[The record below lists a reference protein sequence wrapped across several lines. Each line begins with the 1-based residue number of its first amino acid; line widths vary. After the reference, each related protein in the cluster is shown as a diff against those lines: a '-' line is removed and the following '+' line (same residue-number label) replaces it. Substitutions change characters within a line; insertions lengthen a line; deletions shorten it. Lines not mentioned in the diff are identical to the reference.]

1 MWYMVHGDLPIHIRL
16 HCCLTTWLHGAP
28 AAMVITVLR
37 HCSHPSWIIF
47 PPASTFFTAPHYATG
62 GSVGGGIKGVSWPL
76 ITQKQEGNQEWE
88 AKSRKP
94 EAAIIDKVN
103 AHLPLQWQPGESLR
117 KRHKKDVIISILI
130 LQVGKLKHRVV
141 TQPGG
146 AAARIPVYLWG
157 AAPGLPPEPSDQSPP
172 ILVGDTT
179 AHSVIW
185 SKRLQRWRFSHRLF
199 SNSRLELRTKKRIT
213 MHALLIVLSPSGTS
227 VGVEILAATEVT
239 KKHRWREAKDPCLK
253 SQTYQSR
260 IITKGPPYYQLL
272 GDSSLPGMI

>member
-1 MWYMVHGDLPIHIRL
+1 MASWSTCGHGHHSSQTLFPSFLDHLPPCLYIL
-16 HCCLTTWLHGAP
+16 HCPTLCD
-28 AAMVITVLR
+28 R
-37 HCSHPSWIIF
+37 
-47 PPASTFFTAPHYATG
+47 
-62 GSVGGGIKGVSWPL
+62 
-76 ITQKQEGNQEWE
+76 
-88 AKSRKP
+88 R
-94 EAAIIDKVN
+94 
-103 AHLPLQWQPGESLR
+103 ESLR

-157 AAPGLPPEPSDQSPP
+157 AAPGLPPEPSDQSSP

-179 AHSVIW
+179 VHSVIW

-227 VGVEILAATEVT
+227 VGVEILASTEVVCAPYLRT
-239 KKHRWREAKDPCLK
+239 SIGRDLE
-253 SQTYQSR
+253 
-260 IITKGPPYYQLL
+260 IIYYNHFFCRLRNTDGGKPKTL
-272 GDSSLPGMI
+272 V